1 MADIN
6 SFAFTG
12 RLTKDAG
19 YTTLASGKGLL
30 VANVAI
36 NTGFGDYKKTL
47 YVKVQQWG
55 ESGQNIAK
63 YLTKGTLV
71 GGVGE
76 VSLNSWSSKEGKQYT
91 DVQIDVR
98 FLNILSSKSNGNI
111 EAQTSD
117 AGWQKK
123 DVDEDTVF

>member
-12 RLTKDAG
+12 RLTKDAE
-19 YTTLASGKGLL
+19 YKTLASGKGLL

-47 YVKVQQWG
+47 YAKVQQWG
-55 ESGQNIAK
+55 ESGQNIVK
-63 YLTKGTLV
+63 YLTKGALV
-71 GGVGE
+71 GSVGE
-76 VSLNSWSSKEGKQYT
+76 VSLNSWTSQEGKQYT

-98 FLNILSSKSNGNI
+98 FLNILSSKSNGNT
-111 EAQTSD
+111 EAPASD
-117 AGWQKK
+117 SGWQHK
-123 DVDEDTVF
+123 DTDEDPVF

>member
-6 SFAFTG
+6 AFAFTG
-12 RLTKDAG
+12 RLTKDAE
-19 YTTLASGKGLL
+19 YKTLASGKGLL

-71 GGVGE
+71 ASVGE
-76 VSLNSWSSKEGKQYT
+76 VSLNSWTNQEGKTYT

-98 FLNILSSKSNGNI
+98 SIQLLSSKK
-111 EAQTSD
+111 SD
-117 AGWQKK
+117 INSGVNS
-123 DVDEDTVF
+123 DSDNVVF

>member
-12 RLTKDAG
+12 RLTKDAE
-19 YTTLASGKGLL
+19 YKTLASGKGLL
-30 VANVAI
+30 VANIAI

-47 YVKVQQWG
+47 YAKVQQWG

-76 VSLNSWSSKEGKQYT
+76 VSLNSWTSQEGKQYT

-98 FLNILSSKSNGNI
+98 FLNILSSKLNGNT
-111 EAQTSD
+111 EAGASD
-117 AGWQKK
+117 SGWQQKE
-123 DVDEDTVF
+123 DVVTF

>member
-6 SFAFTG
+6 AFAFTG
-12 RLTKDAG
+12 RLTKDAE
-19 YTTLASGKGLL
+19 YKTLASGKGLL

-47 YVKVQQWG
+47 YAKVQQWG

-71 GGVGE
+71 ASVGE
-76 VSLNSWSSKEGKQYT
+76 VSLNSWTNQEGKTYT

-98 FLNILSSKSNGNI
+98 SIQLLSSKK
-111 EAQTSD
+111 SD
-117 AGWQKK
+117 INSGVNSDSD
-123 DVDEDTVF
+123 DVVF